1 MAQSVIQGRR
11 VKEKEIGTTFA
22 VFIALAGDLSIAVI
36 KFVAAGMS
44 GSAAMLSEALH
55 SLEDA
60 ANQVLLLYGM
70 KRSRVASDQQH
81 ALGHGREVYFWS
93 FIVALL
99 IAVAAGVAVYEGLD
113 HLIHPQPIQEPALV
127 LAVLAIS
134 LLLDSASLIV
144 SLRESG
150 PAIGRVGW
158 WRAFRNSKNPPSF
171 ITLFTNSAAL
181 GGDVVAGAGMGLAI
195 TTGRS
200 RWDAVASLIIG
211 AFLAVSAALLARES
225 KGLLIGERADPELGK
240 AILAAARG
248 IEGIGQANGIATVQL
263 APDQVV
269 VNLSIE
275 FDDALH
281 TTQIEAAVVELERRL
296 REAHPQITAVF
307 VKPQAAEEVRR
318 RLAQGGIG
326 VTPDGE

>member
-1 MAQSVIQGRR
+1 
-11 VKEKEIGTTFA
+11 
-22 VFIALAGDLSIAVI
+22 
-36 KFVAAGMS
+36 
-44 GSAAMLSEALH
+44 
-55 SLEDA
+55 
-60 ANQVLLLYGM
+60 
-70 KRSRVASDQQH
+70 
-81 ALGHGREVYFWS
+81 
-93 FIVALL
+93 
-99 IAVAAGVAVYEGLD
+99 
-113 HLIHPQPIQEPALV
+113 LV

>member
-1 MAQSVIQGRR
+1 MAQSVVQGRR
-11 VKEKEIGTTFA
+11 VQEKEIGTTFA

-36 KFVAAGMS
+36 KFVAAGVS

-113 HLIHPQPIQEPALV
+113 HLIHPQPIQQPALV

-150 PAIGRVGW
+150 PR
-158 WRAFRNSKNPPSF
+158 
-171 ITLFTNSAAL
+171 
-181 GGDVVAGAGMGLAI
+181 
-195 TTGRS
+195 
-200 RWDAVASLIIG
+200 
-211 AFLAVSAALLARES
+211 
-225 KGLLIGERADPELGK
+225 
-240 AILAAARG
+240 LAASAGGGPSVIPR
-248 IEGIGQANGIATVQL
+248 I
-263 APDQVV
+263 
-269 VNLSIE
+269 
-275 FDDALH
+275 
-281 TTQIEAAVVELERRL
+281 
-296 REAHPQITAVF
+296 
-307 VKPQAAEEVRR
+307 RR
-318 RLAQGGIG
+318 R
-326 VTPDGE
+326 